1 GRRIAGFACRGWAK
15 ELLMARALQ
24 WHLSLLVAVGTIAVL
39 GTGGTS
45 LAQQTVA
52 PPPQPQLLPPTS
64 TYATCTL
71 RCDCQGPACQGQCV
85 PVGPFATSSAATSQ
99 CPLSCATQQLVCKQ
113 NCR

>member
-1 GRRIAGFACRGWAK
+1 
-15 ELLMARALQ
+15 MARTQL
-24 WHLSLLVAVGTIAVL
+24 HFFLVVAFLVSAVGTLVVP
-39 GTGGTS
+39 GTPL

-52 PPPQPQLLPPTS
+52 PAPQPQLLPQTS

-71 RCDCQGPACQGQCV
+71 GCDLQAQACQGQCV
-85 PVGPFATSSAATSQ
+85 PIGPFATSSAATSQ